1 MHCFQIMKPT
11 GSRSGMRI
19 KKSDEENEEDAK
31 TVYAGD
37 DDDIEYSDLDEEG
50 DSEEMEVKSE
60 VED

>member
-1 MHCFQIMKPT
+1 
-11 GSRSGMRI
+11 MRI